1 MDTPSP
7 FPSPAGG
14 EGFLFGSSLVTACLR
29 QAGRGGQGCLE
40 TNQIK
45 MTDTL
50 HLESPAKINL
60 RLEILK
66 KREDGYHEVRTILQK
81 ISLFD
86 TLLFSLRKERGISI
100 VTNHPHLPTGKSNL
114 IYQAVQSILK
124 ESSYKGGV
132 HIEIEKRIPLGAGLG
147 GGSSNA
153 ATTLKALN
161 QLLKVGLSKKGLM
174 EMGLGIGADVP
185 FFFLEGAAIG
195 SGIGERLRRIE
206 LPGLW
211 YVLVYPNFEV
221 STRWAYQNFVLTKR
235 QFHFSLQKLTIS
247 PEKISQGL
255 RNDLEEVVSKE
266 YPQIGIMKKM
276 LFSCGA
282 LSAMMTGSGP
292 TVFGIFP
299 EEKGALEASRKMK
312 KMVKTRGWIV
322 LNAHSIP

>member
-1 MDTPSP
+1 M
-7 FPSPAGG
+7 
-14 EGFLFGSSLVTACLR
+14 TACLR

-40 TNQIK
+40 TNQIE
-45 MTDTL
+45 MTETL

-86 TLLFSLRKERGISI
+86 TLLFSLKKEREISI
-100 VTNHPHLPTGKSNL
+100 TTDHPHLPTGKNNL
-114 IYQAVQSILK
+114 VYQAVQSILK
-124 ESSYKGGV
+124 KSDYRGGV
-132 HIEIEKRIPLGAGLG
+132 RIEIEKRIPLGAGLG

-161 QLLKVGLSKKGLM
+161 QLLKLGLSKKELM
-174 EMGLGIGADVP
+174 EMGVGIGADVP

-195 SGIGERLRRIE
+195 SGIGERLKKIE

-211 YVLVYPNFEV
+211 YVLIYPNFEV

-235 QFHFSLQKLTIS
+235 QFHFNLQKFTRS
-247 PEKISQGL
+247 PEEISRGL
-255 RNDLEEVVSKE
+255 RNDLEEVVSEE

-276 LFSCGA
+276 LCSCGA
-282 LSAMMTGSGP
+282 LSALMTGSGP
-292 TVFGIFP
+292 TVFGIFS
-299 EEKGALEASRKMK
+299 EERGASKAYRKIGK
-312 KMVKTRGWIV
+312 LVKTRGWIV